1 MFRNDKKEGT
11 ISPMSEG
18 TRTTRSRLVTSL
30 LSLGLSLG
38 ATAAYASDPL
48 PGDAIAPPVNVNIAF
63 FYNEFTDAGDVGS
76 AHGGSDS
83 QDTHISTDVS
93 VARYIRTFD
102 VAGLLS
108 GFDVYE
114 EYYAY
119 LGGQRASVGSLPSG
133 LPGVL
138 PPIGPAY
145 ASLSTQ
151 GGFSQPNI
159 GVFTFPINDPATGT
173 YLVLHPW
180 IAPPI
185 SSFNKDYYL
194 NPAQNT
200 WTYEME
206 VGFRKTLI
214 GTPTTRNLAIELWGE
229 AYLFGPNNDS
239 AAISPAVYADSLAP
253 GYGTIGVSN
262 PVSPRQSQPAS
273 FHEEPSEELR
283 VYLPYV
289 FYPATAA
296 FIAPGLYQSFGGKQ
310 YYVLRNGEKTDTG
323 DSTNETQLR
332 LVAGSFVTPTTQIE
346 LVGEYDVADRGGP
359 LQRAVL
365 LRVVKFF

>member
-1 MFRNDKKEGT
+1 
-11 ISPMSEG
+11 MSKRA
-18 TRTTRSRLVTSL
+18 RTSRPRLLTSL
-30 LSLGLSLG
+30 LSCGLSLG

-48 PGDAIAPPVNVNIAF
+48 PGDAIAPPVNVNIGL
-63 FYNEFTDAGDVGS
+63 FYNAFTDAGDVGS
-76 AHGGSDS
+76 PHGGSDS

-108 GFDVYE
+108 GVDVFE
-114 EYYAY
+114 EYTIF
-119 LGGQRASVGSLPSG
+119 LGGQRASAGYLPSAAPG
-133 LPGVL
+133 LL
-138 PPIGPAY
+138 PPIGRAY

-151 GGFSQPNI
+151 GGFGQPNI

-214 GTPTTRNLAIELWGE
+214 GTPTTRNLTIELWGE
-229 AYLFGPNNDS
+229 AYLFSPNNDS
-239 AAISPAVYADSLAP
+239 AYNTPAIYADNLSPLYASAHEFVNQAIP
-253 GYGTIGVSN
+253 GSN
-262 PVSPRQSQPAS
+262 PIRSPSSTPAS
-273 FHEEPSEELR
+273 FHEEPSEEFR
-283 VYLPYV
+283 VYLPYE
-289 FYPATAA
+289 FYPATDAV
-296 FIAPGLYQSFGGKQ
+296 IAPGLFQSFGGKQ
-310 YYVLRNGEKTDTG
+310 YYNVSGAGKVDTLNR
-323 DSTNETQLR
+323 TNETQLR
-332 LVAGSFVTPTTQIE
+332 LVLSSFVTPTLNVN
-346 LVGEYDVADRGGP
+346 LVGEYDVANRGGP
-359 LQRAVL
+359 LQRVVL
-365 LRVVKFF
+365 LRLAKFF